1 MIDIKYLY
9 RAANKTG
16 QTVEGIIEAN
26 SEKGVV
32 GILRGKSLFL
42 LELTEVKPKNP
53 LDITIGSRKI
63 PKKVLMVF
71 CTQFASILKAGVPLV
86 QALQIMNDQIEDK
99 KLKLIVQA
107 VHDELQQGR
116 GLAESFAVHEK
127 SLPLIMIKMIE
138 AGEVSGT
145 LDLSLRRLATHF
157 EKDVA
162 INKKVKSAVRYPI
175 IVGIAAVLV
184 VILMVLFVLPGFM
197 GFFEQATMELPLPT
211 RILLGLSDLIRTK
224 WMFLLGGG
232 VGIVLLVRYYLNSK
246 NGRLKWDSFKLRAPV
261 IGKSVVRILAA
272 RFSRTMATLTSTGIS
287 LTQAL
292 TMSSQVVGNRLAEI
306 RLIEAEEKIREG
318 KSLYQSITEMKLF
331 PPMTSHMTKIG
342 EESGMLDEM
351 LEKSAEYFEEEADTA
366 ITKLTSLLQPIMLIF
381 VAIIVIMVIL
391 AIMMPMFQMYSQM
404 AA

>member
-32 GILRGKSLFL
+32 GILRAKSLFL
-42 LELTEVKPKNP
+42 LELTEVRAKNP
-53 LDITIGSRKI
+53 LDITIGSSKI

-71 CTQFASILKAGVPLV
+71 CTQFASILKAGVPLI
-86 QALQIMNDQIEDK
+86 QAIQIMNDQIEDK
-99 KLKLIVQA
+99 KLKLIMQA
-107 VHDELQQGR
+107 VHEELQRGR
-116 GLAESFAVHEK
+116 GLAECFADHEK
-127 SLPLIMIKMIE
+127 SLPPIMIKMIE

-157 EKDVA
+157 EKEVA

-175 IVGIAAVLV
+175 IVAIAAVLV

-197 GFFEQATMELPLPT
+197 GFFEQSSMQLPLPT
-211 RILLGLSDLIRTK
+211 RILLGLSDLIKTK

-232 VGIVLLVRYYLNSK
+232 LGIVIIVRYYLRSK
-246 NGRLKWDSFKLRAPV
+246 TGRLKWDTFKLRAPV
-261 IGKSVVRILAA
+261 IGKSVVKILAA
-272 RFSRTMATLTSTGIS
+272 RFSRTLSTLTSTGIS

-292 TMSSQVVGNRLAEI
+292 MMSGQVVGNKLAELRI
-306 RLIEAEEKIREG
+306 NEAEEKIREG
-318 KSLYQSITEMKLF
+318 KSLYQAVVEMHIF
-331 PPMTSHMTKIG
+331 PPMTAHMTKIG

-366 ITKLTSLLQPIMLIF
+366 ITKLTSLLQPIMLII
-381 VAIIVIMVIL
+381 VAVIVVMVIL
-391 AIMMPMFQMYSQM
+391 AIMLPMFQMYSAL